1 MKYVSVNNLRLSVVT
16 VKQIL
21 IKTFK
26 HMHFQNVFLYINTI
40 QLEIT
45 WEPLKYQKSTVLA
58 DMKSDTL

>member
-1 MKYVSVNNLRLSVVT
+1 MKHVSVNNFRLSVVT

-21 IKTFK
+21 TKTFK
-26 HMHFQNVFLYINTI
+26 HMYFQNVFLYIKI

-58 DMKSDTL
+58 DMKSDTW